1 MREVIIIA
9 DASCLIA
16 LTNIK
21 ALWILESVYR
31 KVYITQT
38 ILDEYELPIPD
49 FIKVK
54 AVKDLNLQRVLS
66 GYLDAGESSAIALAL
81 ENPDSMLILD
91 DLKGRKEAKKLNLR
105 FTGTLGV
112 IIKAKQENYIT
123 DISLFLDGLRESGF
137 RISDEIM
144 ILALKQANQ

>member
-49 FIKVK
+49 FIENHK
-54 AVKDLNLQRVLS
+54 AGRVRVVIQPRL
-66 GYLDAGESSAIALAL
+66 GEPGATPAAPSSIPAPGGKPAL
-81 ENPDSMLILD
+81 P
-91 DLKGRKEAKKLNLR
+91 
-105 FTGTLGV
+105 LG
-112 IIKAKQENYIT
+112 AAAPAPT
-123 DISLFLDGLRESGF
+123 R
-137 RISDEIM
+137 
-144 ILALKQANQ
+144 